1 MRLADDRIVEIELV
15 AGKPFRAM
23 LQPWKDMILRDSN
36 ALDLQFVTEPDANAY
51 VIEAGLGDETF
62 LLGIPAA
69 EMESRHIDVEEDSQ
83 ENTGVVQAR
92 SGAHPGRRPA
102 GSQTDS
108 VRPSPPV
115 RTLARSE
122 FPARVIEDEGRPGQP
137 DGGDEERNSG
147 RRCGGRR
154 GGGVEGS
161 ATDRLTRVVDVES
174 RRAAATRGRG
184 RGHHAILPQETPEP
198 IVRGDANSHDP

>member
-62 LLGIPAA
+62 LLRIPAP
-69 EMESRHIDVEEDSQ
+69 EMLSPPTDLKEDSHA
-83 ENTGVVQAR
+83 NTEVVQAR

-102 GSQTDS
+102 GSETDS
-108 VRPSPPV
+108 VPPSPP
-115 RTLARSE
+115 
-122 FPARVIEDEGRPGQP
+122 G
-137 DGGDEERNSG
+137 
-147 RRCGGRR
+147 
-154 GGGVEGS
+154 
-161 ATDRLTRVVDVES
+161 
-174 RRAAATRGRG
+174 
-184 RGHHAILPQETPEP
+184 
-198 IVRGDANSHDP
+198 